1 MLANQTAN
9 TARLYIYDGLANLM
23 SDTAARR
30 TGVISNLGTIEHL
43 ASTHVAAHD
52 GVAYITTFGQTW
64 IRSVTITGSSTGDFN
79 ATRLFYS
86 PGANSWPVDDVRG
99 AGIADGPN
107 GIWIQRVPP
116 PAANT
121 SADTL
126 YEWTGGS
133 SEATPTGNTLR
144 MHAGPDDVAINFDLG
159 FGWSTSDQRI
169 FLGQV
174 SASGSVGRRITP
186 AQITFTNVTD
196 VTSIG
201 DKLYAINTSGIIREY
216 PNELDA
222 AGPAAG
228 WLRHGRL
235 SLPKPTAWNR
245 HGPITI
251 MHDGMGWL
259 RHGPYASAAK
269 QGWLRR
275 RDITMAAIRQG
286 WRRWQSISSGLKT
299 GWNRFGAYSSGLPSG
314 WLRHRS
320 YASHLAGTVAWRLR
334 PGAPEPARAISLRF
348 TDALAA
354 DQAVGSRKLYAI
366 VSGDTIALFEGDGL
380 NPVATHVRNFTRP
393 AEFENPC
400 LAVDGDSMFGCY
412 TVNGDLVLSE
422 YAISETTSALTLRW
436 STHTGFTARIGRGR
450 AFGLYV
456 AKHGDLYRFVVVY
469 LDSQLNVYRYAAA
482 RSRFARRAG
491 SPPGFTYRIGG
502 ILNVPATPR
511 SLTAVWKELD
521 DPITFYVG
529 GDNGTITGYENNT
542 RRPDLDA
549 SVPIGARNVTG
560 LTIDSEGIM
569 YAMARHPG
577 DVYSLVFR
585 PPPPGGFGWLRRRA
599 IAMSP
604 ASWGWLRR
612 RAIAMASAKR
622 GWLRHGRVAFPKPM
636 AWNRHGLITIMYDSM
651 GWLRHGPYESAA
663 KHGWLRRRAIS
674 MSPARWG
681 WLRRRTIAMASARQG
696 WLRHGRFSSGLRHGW
711 FRMRPFAA
719 GLRTGWIRWQQFASG
734 LRTGWWRH
742 GRSRAPRLGLRL
754 NAAGIRKRYLRI

>member
-1 MLANQTAN
+1 MDKWVILLANLAN
-9 TARLYIYDGLANLM
+9 DTARLYIYDGLANLM
-23 SDTAARR
+23 TNTAVRR
-30 TGVISNLGTIEHL
+30 TGVISGLGAMIQIRY
-43 ASTHVAAHD
+43 THVAAH
-52 GVAYITTFGQTW
+52 GGYAFISHGEQTW
-64 IRSVTITGSSTGDFN
+64 IRVVDIGGTSTAAFAATAPVISMLSQTGPRDVAFN
-79 ATRLFYS
+79 LVAAGQGEGPDGVWLQRTVRNRLDEMTYDGTRMRTTATRSRFMGVGDNDFVTFPEYGWLTSGNNLFLLT
-86 PGANSWPVDDVRG
+86 
-99 AGIADGPN
+99 
-107 GIWIQRVPP
+107 
-116 PAANT
+116 T
-121 SADTL
+121 SASL
-126 YEWTGGS
+126 PAPSG
-133 SEATPTGNTLR
+133 LV
-144 MHAGPDDVAINFDLG
+144 AGPTFNDVAD
-159 FGWSTSDQRI
+159 
-169 FLGQV
+169 
-174 SASGSVGRRITP
+174 IT
-186 AQITFTNVTD
+186 N
-196 VTSIG
+196 IG
-201 DKLYAINTSGIIREY
+201 EKLYVINRFGVIREY
-216 PNELDA
+216 SDELTA

-275 RDITMAAIRQG
+275 RAITMAAIRQG

-299 GWNRFGAYSSGLPSG
+299 GWNRFGLYSSGLPSG

-334 PGAPEPARAISLRF
+334 PGAPEPALAISLRF

-436 STHTGFTARIGRGR
+436 STHTGFTDRIGRGR

-469 LDSQLNVYRYAAA
+469 LHSQLNVYRYTAAQ
-482 RSRFARRAG
+482 STFARRAG
-491 SPPGFTYRIGG
+491 SPPGFRHRIGG
-502 ILNVPATPR
+502 SLNVPATPR

-599 IAMSP
+599 ISMSP
-604 ASWGWLRR
+604 VSWGWLRR
-612 RAIAMASAKR
+612 RAIVMASAKR

-663 KHGWLRRRAIS
+663 KQGWLRRRAIS
-674 MSPARWG
+674 MSPAKWG

-719 GLRTGWIRWQQFASG
+719 GLRTGWYRWGLFVSG

-742 GRSRAPRLGLRL
+742 GISRAPRFSFRN
-754 NAAGIRKRYLRI
+754 NAAGVRKRYFRV